1 MKKIVWIIG
10 IVALVLIIGAIVV
23 VGLFLDKI
31 VKTGV
36 ETVGPKIVL
45 VPVTVDT
52 IHLALMTGSA
62 KINSLVVG
70 NPAGYRSTNAITV
83 GVAAVGVDPLT
94 IFSDKIV
101 VRSIEI
107 RQPEI
112 TFEGGLSGNNLSQ
125 ILDNVNS
132 TAKNGGPPST
142 NKTAAA
148 SSKPAKKIEVDDLL
162 IAGAKVHVILTQ
174 LGGKEMSLTLPDIH
188 LVDLGKDGN
197 GITATDLTRRV
208 LSAIT
213 TATIKAVAS
222 AGTQITQGA
231 QDLGKE
237 GINKFKKGVGGLFGK

>member
-10 IVALVLIIGAIVV
+10 IVALVLIIGAVVV

-31 VKTGV
+31 VKKGV
-36 ETVGPKIVL
+36 ETVGPKIVQ
-45 VPVTVDT
+45 VPVSVDT
-52 IHLALMTGSA
+52 INLALMTGSA
-62 KINSLVVG
+62 KVRGLVVG
-70 NPAGYRSTNAITV
+70 NPEGCKSTNAITV
-83 GVAAVGVDPLT
+83 GVVAVAVDPLT
-94 IFSDKIV
+94 VFSDKIV
-101 VRSIEI
+101 VRSIEV

-112 TFEGGLSGNNLSQ
+112 TFEGGLSGNNLSK

-162 IAGAKVHVILTQ
+162 ITGAKIHVILTQ
-174 LGGKEMSLTLPDIH
+174 LGGKEMNLTLPDIH
-188 LVDLGKDGN
+188 LVDLGKDGD
-197 GITATDLTRRV
+197 GITPTDLTRRV

-213 TATIKAVAS
+213 TGTIKAVAN

-231 QDLGKE
+231 EDMGKE
-237 GINKFKKGVGGLFGK
+237 GVNKFKKGVSGLFGK